1 MTKEELELINEKLIS
16 ITYDDYG
23 EVLNGKSTYKG
34 IAKLL
39 KDGKTVG
46 IGWTDMLGTHLD
58 IIFKLGLDVKFG
70 NFQRGIKASDLFVSI
85 IGFTSYGFKTDSI
98 KEGTYIQGKLDMRD
112 ETGDELANLINGIIG
127 ELNEILN

>member
-1 MTKEELELINEKLIS
+1 MTKEELELINEKLIR
-16 ITYDDYG
+16 ITYDGYG
-23 EVLNGKSTYKG
+23 EVLNGKATYRG

-39 KDGKTVG
+39 KGGKTVG

-70 NFQRGIKASDLFVSI
+70 NFQRGIQAFDLFVSI

-98 KEGTYIQGKLDMRD
+98 KEGTYIQEKLDMRD

-127 ELNEILN
+127 ELNAKD